1 MASVTSGKSWVH
13 GAKTGWA
20 RASEH
25 NIALIA
31 AGVAFYWFLAMIPLI
46 AAAVLTY
53 GLVAQPETI
62 ASHMDA
68 IARMLPGEAA
78 ALVQDQMQ
86 AAIQGSDQSQG
97 IGLAVSLGLA
107 LFGARNGAGSLM
119 LALNVA
125 YECKDAR
132 SFVQRNLVAL
142 AITAACAIGALLAAG
157 AMALLGLLGN
167 WLWDNIVVA
176 QLLSVLTYVVLGA
189 FLALAAGLLYRFGP
203 ACGTGPLRWWAMG
216 PIAAAVGIGLLTL
229 GFGIYVTNFG
239 NYNATYGSLG
249 AVVVLLT
256 WLWLSAYMLLL
267 GAELDAATRA

>member
-1 MASVTSGKSWVH
+1 MASVTSGTSWVRA
-13 GAKTGWA
+13 AKTGWA

-46 AAAVLTY
+46 AAAVLAY

-62 ASHMDA
+62 ASHMDS

-78 ALVQDQMQ
+78 SLVQDQMQ
-86 AAIQGSDQSQG
+86 ATIEGSDKSQG
-97 IGLAVSLGLA
+97 IGLVVSLALA
-107 LFGARNGAGSLM
+107 LFGARNGAGSLI

-125 YECKDAR
+125 YECKEAR
-132 SFVQRNLVAL
+132 GFIERNLVAL
-142 AITAACAIGALLAAG
+142 GITAACAVGAILAAG

-167 WLWDNIVVA
+167 WLWDNVVVA
-176 QLLSVLTYVVLGA
+176 QLLSVLTYVVLGL
-189 FLALAAGLLYRFGP
+189 FLAIAAGLLYRFGP
-203 ACGTGPLRWWAMG
+203 ACGSGALRWWAMG

-267 GAELDAATRA
+267 GAELDAATRV

>member
-1 MASVTSGKSWVH
+1 MP
-13 GAKTGWA
+13 A
-20 RASEH
+20 RE
-25 NIALIA
+25 I
-31 AGVAFYWFLAMIPLI
+31 
-46 AAAVLTY
+46 
-53 GLVAQPETI
+53 
-62 ASHMDA
+62 
-68 IARMLPGEAA
+68 R
-78 ALVQDQMQ
+78 
-86 AAIQGSDQSQG
+86 
-97 IGLAVSLGLA
+97 
-107 LFGARNGAGSLM
+107 
-119 LALNVA
+119 
-125 YECKDAR
+125 
-132 SFVQRNLVAL
+132 
-142 AITAACAIGALLAAG
+142 AG